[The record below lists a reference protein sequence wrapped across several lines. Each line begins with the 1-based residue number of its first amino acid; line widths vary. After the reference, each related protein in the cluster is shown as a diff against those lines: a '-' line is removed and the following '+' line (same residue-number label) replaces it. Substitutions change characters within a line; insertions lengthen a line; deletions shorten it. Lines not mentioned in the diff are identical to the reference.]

1 MGRYVFVVAH
11 DQPALYSHLA
21 NEFSGELGVEVILD
35 RRRGERRRYAVAA
48 LSPAE
53 RRRQQDRR
61 SERGIDRDL
70 RANHF
75 ALVRVE

>member
-21 NEFSGELGVEVILD
+21 NEFSGEIGVEVILD
-35 RRRGERRRYAVAA
+35 RRRAERRRFVPAS

-53 RRRQQDRR
+53 RRRQDRR
-61 SERGIDRDL
+61 AERGIDRDL

-75 ALVRVE
+75 ALVRVD

>member
-21 NEFSGELGVEVILD
+21 DEFSGELGVEVILD
-35 RRRGERRRYAVAA
+35 RRRGDRRRFAVAI
-48 LSPAE
+48 SPAE
-53 RRRQQDRR
+53 RRQSERR
-61 SERGIDRDL
+61 AERGIDRDL

-75 ALVRVE
+75 ALVRVD

>member
-35 RRRGERRRYAVAA
+35 RRRGERRRFAVAA

-53 RRRQQDRR
+53 RRREERR
-61 SERGIDRDL
+61 AERGIDRDL

-75 ALVRVE
+75 ALVRVD